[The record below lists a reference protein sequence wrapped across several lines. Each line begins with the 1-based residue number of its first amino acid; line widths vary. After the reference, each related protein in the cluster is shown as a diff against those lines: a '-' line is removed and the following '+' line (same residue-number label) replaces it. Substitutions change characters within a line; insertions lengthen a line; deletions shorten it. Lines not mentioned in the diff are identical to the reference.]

1 MTAPFPDEKLVKST
15 VPLLCK
21 CVGGFFCVGG
31 VVAALIGCLL
41 YIKGQAITPAVLVL
55 LAVGL
60 LDIVTG
66 VCVIFLFPKFLIS
79 RHDALA
85 GKRYR

>member
-1 MTAPFPDEKLVKST
+1 MTMPVPDEKLVRST

-21 CVGGFFCVGG
+21 CIGGFFCFGG

-41 YIKGQAITPAVLVL
+41 YFKGQTVSPAVLVL

-66 VCVIFLFPKFLIS
+66 IGVILFFPKFLLS

-85 GKRYR
+85 GKGCR